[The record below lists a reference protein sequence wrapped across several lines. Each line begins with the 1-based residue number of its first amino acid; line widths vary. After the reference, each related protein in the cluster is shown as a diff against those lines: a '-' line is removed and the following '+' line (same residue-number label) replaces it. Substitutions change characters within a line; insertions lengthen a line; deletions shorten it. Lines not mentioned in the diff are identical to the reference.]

1 MVTLQLLEFVLA
13 GSVAG
18 FVIIHAES
26 YVDRFADWFDEKFA
40 EARKR

>member
-1 MVTLQLLEFVLA
+1 MVALRMLQFVLA

-18 FVIIHAES
+18 FVIIHAEP

-40 EARKR
+40 EARKH